1 MLWQNSGVNNM
12 KYYIEFSQQEKA
24 IDMYQQGYGVPDIS
38 DKLGLSRREV
48 CLAVGIL
55 VDSSD
60 YNYRKVVH
68 TTSGY
73 AIL

>member
-1 MLWQNSGVNNM
+1 MN
-12 KYYIEFSQQEKA
+12 YYIDFSQQEKA
-24 IDMYQQGYGVPDIS
+24 IDMYQQGYGVPYIS

-60 YNYRKVVH
+60 YNDRKVLPA
-68 TTSGY
+68 TSGY
-73 AIL
+73 SIL